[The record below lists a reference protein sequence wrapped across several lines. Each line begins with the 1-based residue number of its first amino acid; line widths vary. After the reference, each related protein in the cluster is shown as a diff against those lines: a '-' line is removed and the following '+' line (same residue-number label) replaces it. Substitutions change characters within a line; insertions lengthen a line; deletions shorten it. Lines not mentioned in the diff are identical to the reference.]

1 LVAENLRI
9 TSEMHLKELDR
20 GETLTKSPKQVTVD
34 EYLLATKEE
43 EINMLW
49 TVVK

>member
-1 LVAENLRI
+1 
-9 TSEMHLKELDR
+9 MHGKEL
-20 GETLTKSPKQVTVD
+20 EQKESLTRSAKEVTVD
-34 EYLLATKEE
+34 DYLLATKEE